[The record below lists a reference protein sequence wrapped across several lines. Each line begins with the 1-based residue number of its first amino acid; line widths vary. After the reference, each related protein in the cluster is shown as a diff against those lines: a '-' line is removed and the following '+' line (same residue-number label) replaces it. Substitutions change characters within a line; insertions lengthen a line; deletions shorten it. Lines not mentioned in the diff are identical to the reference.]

1 MAMKALI
8 VAAFDD
14 PAAIQVRDIE
24 VPDNSNG
31 VLIDVQAAG
40 LGFPDALIAR
50 GGYQVRPALPFVPGM
65 ELSGIVREALANSPW
80 RPGQRVVALTGVH
93 GACAEVVSVSPG
105 QVYPAPDD
113 PEHWNNGALV
123 VNYHS
128 AYFALVRRAQLAVGE
143 VVLVHGAGG
152 GLGQAMIQVA
162 KALGARVIAVASSP
176 VRQRAAREAGADE
189 VLSPGLDWV
198 EAARTLTNGRG
209 VDVLI
214 DPVGGARFD
223 QSVRAVAP
231 EGRLVI
237 VGFASGEIPQLRMNR
252 LLLRNISVLGAA
264 WREFVTDVNPGY
276 GLFMARELNAMIGQA
291 RLAPRVGARI
301 PLRDG
306 ADALRAITRNQIEGR
321 VSIQIGPGA

>member
-65 ELSGIVREALANSPW
+65 ELAGVVLEAPASSPW

-105 QVYPAPDD
+105 QVYPAPEN

-123 VNYHS
+123 VNYHT

-176 VRQRAAREAGADE
+176 VRQQAAREAGADE
-189 VLSPGLDWV
+189 VVSPSPDWV
-198 EAARTLTNGRG
+198 EAVRTLTDGRG

-231 EGRLVI
+231 EGRLVV

-264 WREFVTDVNPGY
+264 WREFVTEVDPGY
-276 GLFMARELNAMIGQA
+276 GLIMARELNAMLGQA

-301 PLRDG
+301 ALQDS
-306 ADALRAITRNQIEGR
+306 ADALRAIALNQIEGR
-321 VSIQIGPGA
+321 VSIQVGPES